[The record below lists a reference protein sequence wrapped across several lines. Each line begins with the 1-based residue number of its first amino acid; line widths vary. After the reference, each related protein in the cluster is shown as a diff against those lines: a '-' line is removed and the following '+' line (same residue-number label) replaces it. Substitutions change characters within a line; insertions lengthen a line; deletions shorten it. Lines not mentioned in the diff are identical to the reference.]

1 MFGFISKLFGRKPK
15 DLDSVLKKEGVTK
28 EQLEQLG
35 MLSFEL
41 EVNDINREK
50 VSKLS
55 EMKDVKIEKGS
66 SQLMGGEVLSIT
78 ASAITIIQALNWL
91 GSRDVVMIP
100 TSSGGKMRMSVKD
113 VIKNLL
119 DKAGGK

>member
-1 MFGFISKLFGRKPK
+1 MFGLISRLFGRKPK
-15 DLDSVLKKEGVTK
+15 DLDSVLKREGVTK

-35 MLSFEL
+35 TLSFEL

-91 GSRDVVMIP
+91 GSRAVVMIP